1 MFKRPVFFYGWIM
14 IGITGIGM
22 TLVYSSRNTFS
33 VFFPPILDEFG
44 WSRGSTAIMLSLNL
58 FIYGLLAPVA
68 GSLADRYQPRRV
80 MLIGITV
87 LGLATAGCAFASE
100 LWQFYLFFGVMM
112 PLGAAFSGWPLLS
125 PTLANWFVKRRGL
138 AMSLG
143 NMGASLSF
151 VYTIFAAFVISHLGW
166 RSAFLVLAGVLVA
179 IMWPLYRFFFYYRPE
194 DRGLKAYGTDKLPG
208 GGLMA
213 EAVIGSNM
221 PSRDW
226 TLGRA
231 MKTYQLWFLVLAFSL
246 YWGMGAYLVL
256 AHQVKFVVDVGYDS
270 MLAASVFGLF
280 GISMVAG
287 HFGAPM
293 SDWIGREK
301 TAAIGAALAV
311 GGMVALIS
319 VEDTSQPWL
328 LYVYATSFGFGAGL
342 FTPTLFAGAADIF
355 HGRHF
360 GTISGLV
367 LTGMGVSGVIGPWL
381 GGYLYDIS
389 GSYNTAFTLGM
400 VSIGLAGVSLWIAA
414 PRNAAKL
421 RAKL

>member
-1 MFKRPVFFYGWIM
+1 
-14 IGITGIGM
+14 
-22 TLVYSSRNTFS
+22 
-33 VFFPPILDEFG
+33 
-44 WSRGSTAIMLSLNL
+44 MLSLNL
-58 FIYGLLAPVA
+58 LIYGLLAPVA
-68 GSLADRYQPRRV
+68 GSLADRWNPRRV
-80 MLIGITV
+80 MLVGVTV
-87 LGLATAGCAFASE
+87 LGLATAGCAFTSE
-100 LWQFYLFFGVMM
+100 LWQFYLFFGIMM

-125 PTLANWFVKRRGL
+125 PTLANWFVKKRGL

-151 VYTIFAAFVISHLGW
+151 VYSIFAEFVISHLGW
-166 RSAFLVLAGVLVA
+166 RSAFLVLAGILIAV
-179 IMWPLYRFFFYYRPE
+179 MWPLYLFFFHYRPE
-194 DRGLKAYGTDKLPG
+194 DKGLQAYGTDKLSG
-208 GGLMA
+208 EGSIA
-213 EAVIGSNM
+213 EAVAHSNM

-226 TLGRA
+226 TLSRA
-231 MKTYQLWFLVLAFSL
+231 MKTYQLWLLVLSFSL
-246 YWGMGAYLVL
+246 FWGMGSYLVL
-256 AHQVKFVVDVGYDS
+256 AHQVKFAVDVGYDS

-301 TAAIGAALAV
+301 TAALGTILAV
-311 GGMVALIS
+311 GGMLALIS
-319 VEDTSQPWL
+319 VKDTSQPSL
-328 LYVYATSFGFGAGL
+328 LYVYALSFGFGAGL

-381 GGYLYDIS
+381 GGYLHDIS
-389 GSYNTAFTLGM
+389 GSYNIAFMISM
-400 VSIGLAGVSLWIAA
+400 VSIGLAGIILWVAA

-421 RAKL
+421 RARL